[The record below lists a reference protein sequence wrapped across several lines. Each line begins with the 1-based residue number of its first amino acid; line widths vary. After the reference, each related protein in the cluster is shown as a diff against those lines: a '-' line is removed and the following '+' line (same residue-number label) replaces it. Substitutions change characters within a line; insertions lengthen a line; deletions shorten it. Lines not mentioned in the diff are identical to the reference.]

1 MLTVLYT
8 NEKSSHF
15 YLLYL
20 DLAND
25 SLQNRG
31 IVYEPRIES
40 LISSWTWQMIA
51 FKIEVEYKTGHYTKT
66 RKVDTITTLY
76 SMRSCIRY
84 GC

>member
-40 LISSWTWQMIA
+40 YISSWTRQMIA